1 MEGNWDTYLCRV
13 DDKPAQILL
22 DLDLMARAPLKDYPV
37 LGYISISMQ
46 DPDEDGFPQQEEHE
60 LFSEIEE
67 FLVDVLTAKE
77 SAVYAGSCTTDGRF
91 DLFFYMRF
99 VGGWANSLENALQD
113 YDDLEWETGLQ
124 EDPDWTSYR
133 AFLYPDDQAM
143 LEIQNRR
150 VLEQLSEIG
159 DDLSN
164 PRMIDHF
171 AGFPT
176 RELALAFAE
185 AVEEE
190 GFLLSGADAGKVTY
204 FAPPAE
210 NGDSAGV
217 DAGAEAD
224 DSGAGGADSGAGA
237 GDSKT
242 DADAGAGPADS
253 GAADSGADFG
263 PDSGDAG
270 SLPPEGHAGQN
281 GLETQDAT
289 GQAMPDTTSEEA
301 PEDSLDGVTESL
313 EDDPLID
320 EPFKPETAFRVQFS
334 RRDAPED
341 IDDISFPLAELALS
355 FQGSYLGWATPM
367 IR

>member
-22 DLDLMARAPLKDYPV
+22 DLDLIGRAPLKEYPV

-46 DPDEDGFPQQEEHE
+46 DPDEDGFPKQEEFE
-60 LFSEIEE
+60 LFSGVEE
-67 FLVDVLTAKE
+67 FLVDVLTAKD

-91 DLFFYMRF
+91 DMFFYMRF
-99 VGGWANSLENALQD
+99 VGGWANILENAMRD
-113 YDDLEWETGLQ
+113 YEQLEWETGLQ

-159 DDLSN
+159 DDLSS

-190 GFLLSGADAGKVTY
+190 GFILSGADAGKVTY
-204 FAPPAE
+204 FAPPAT
-210 NGDSAGV
+210 NGQ
-217 DAGAEAD
+217 ETE
-224 DSGAGGADSGAGA
+224 
-237 GDSKT
+237 T
-242 DADAGAGPADS
+242 DTHDTPDTPAAQQERDGP
-253 GAADSGADFG
+253 GAAGQST
-263 PDSGDAG
+263 
-270 SLPPEGHAGQN
+270 AGQSTTR
-281 GLETQDAT
+281 EAT
-289 GQAMPDTTSEEA
+289 P
-301 PEDSLDGVTESL
+301 DGVTENTQETVAALSDTREDESRKDEFQEDASL
-313 EDDPLID
+313 ADESLTDESLTDEYLAD
-320 EPFKPETAFRVQFS
+320 EPVDPQSAFRVQFS

-341 IDDISFPLAELALS
+341 IDYVSFPLAELATSL
-355 FQGSYLGWATPM
+355 QGSYLGWATPM